1 MIPIA
6 PPPPMA
12 TPPMP
17 RRSDTW
23 PGSSWEPGLNVMSGK
38 PRALGLRPA
47 SYARSHRSP
56 GPSQVRGRCIGVPNR
71 ARRAGRHDVRPCR
84 FMTNGRSGAAPTG
97 PIVWSSRT
105 DRRTPRPSTGG
116 ASTLRRDAGRRR
128 SRHIC
133 PCGGPS
139 TIPPNDPLVDEAA
152 RRRVAALVA
161 QEALDIR
168 DQVVAGWQ
176 SLLVVHRLQ
185 PLDVAA
191 RRLVE
196 AGRGVEPRPQLAC
209 LLFQLACGDG
219 GTEVVSECAEELQR
233 RGRVRPGHV
242 MRYLREVAE

>member
-17 RRSDTW
+17 RRSETW
-23 PGSSWEPGLNVMSGK
+23 PGSSWEPGLNVMSEK
-38 PRALGLRPA
+38 PRALGLRLA

-56 GPSQVRGRCIGVPNR
+56 GPSQARWRCIGVPNR
-71 ARRAGRHDVRPCR
+71 TRRAGRQDVRPCR
-84 FMTNGRSGAAPTG
+84 FMTNGRSGTAPTR

-128 SRHIC
+128 SRQIC

-139 TIPPNDPLVDEAA
+139 TIPLHDPLVDEPSPAA
-152 RRRVAALVA
+152 YCRPGRAGSADV
-161 QEALDIR
+161 R
-168 DQVVAGWQ
+168 DQVVAGRQ

-191 RRLVE
+191 CRFVE

-209 LLFQLACGDG
+209 LLLQFACRDG
-219 GTEVVSECAEELQR
+219 RHRVVPSAR
-233 RGRVRPGHV
+233 RSSRAA
-242 MRYLREVAE
+242 VAYGPDT